1 MTQAGRN
8 GFKVPGEALDLTVPK
23 SENSTSKTRPTIA
36 LAQSAMEKRIWSN
49 G

>member
-8 GFKVPGEALDLTVPK
+8 GFKVPGEALDLTVLK
-23 SENSTSKTRPTIA
+23 SETSTGKTRPMIA
-36 LAQSAMEKRIWSN
+36 LAQSAMEKRIWSD